1 VKISGPLLSKIDKV
15 LVGELLPIAVRLAKK
30 DITIWGANSEAP
42 TRLNWIDLPVT
53 SRELLP
59 QLDSLAAWARSNKLN
74 EVILCG
80 MGGSSLA
87 AEVIAKTYKKSLMV
101 LDSTH
106 PDQILNSLPINPANS
121 IIVISSKSGTTI
133 ETISHLK
140 YFVAYLKDQGLKP
153 ENHLVVVTDPGTPLD
168 KSSRD
173 CGYTVINADPLVGGR
188 FSALSAFGLVPAAL
202 LGIDVS
208 LLLDDAEIASKTF
221 AQLNSPVIDVAS
233 LMFLQT
239 KQTFNLCD
247 GKSNVPGLS
256 DWIEQL
262 VAESTGKNGQGR
274 LPVIINSSD
283 DIQSE
288 ISIGFSEGK
297 FDLTIEANLGEHFIF
312 WEWVTALLCYLLKVD
327 PFDQPNVAQAKERST
342 KILNLIVS
350 GHFKDEIP
358 IIETV
363 DYAMY
368 SNQTIKNTQDFLS
381 TPGEY
386 FSILAFL
393 PRSDDNQALKITQ
406 LISTKSKRPVTFG
419 WGPRYLHSTGQI
431 HKGGQPNGCFIQITS
446 QLQSELAIPSETFKF
461 ADLIKAQ
468 ALGDAAAIA
477 ERKLPLMR
485 IHLKN
490 NSALN
495 QLIKDL

>member
-15 LVGELLPIAVRLAKK
+15 LVAELLPIAVRLSKK

-87 AEVIAKTYKKSLMV
+87 AEVIAKTFKKSLVV

-153 ENHLVVVTDPGTPLD
+153 ENHLVIVTDPDTPLD

-173 CGYTVINADPLVGGR
+173 SGYKVINADPLVGGR

-233 LMFLQT
+233 LMFSQT
-239 KQTFNLCD
+239 KQTFNICD

-262 VAESTGKNGQGR
+262 VAESTGKKGQGR
-274 LPVIINSSD
+274 LPVIINSLD
-283 DIQSE
+283 DIHSE
-288 ISIGFSEGK
+288 IAIGFSEGK
-297 FDLTIEANLGEHFIF
+297 FNLIIEANLGEHFIF

-327 PFDQPNVAQAKERST
+327 PFDQPNIAQAKERSA
-342 KILNLIVS
+342 KILNLITS

-363 DYAMY
+363 DYAIY
-368 SNQTIKNTQDFLS
+368 SNQNIENLQDFLS

-386 FSILAFL
+386 FSILAFI

-468 ALGDAAAIA
+468 ALGDAAAIS